1 MVSWLSKRAL
11 SAALLVVASVLAGCA
26 TGPTA
31 NAQDPLEPFNRTMFT
46 LNDTADRLVLKP
58 VAETYKEVTHPFVR
72 TTVSNFFGNLGDIWS
87 SLNAALQ
94 LRPVEA
100 TTNFMRFAVNTVF
113 GFGGLV
119 DLATPMGMT
128 KTSHDL
134 GQTFG
139 RWGMPMGPYIV
150 MPFAGPSTLRDT
162 ATGFVDVDAV
172 SVAQPS
178 DRATRH
184 ALRVLSGV
192 NKRADLLDASNTLES
207 IALDKYSF
215 LRDVHMKRRAL
226 ATQPIWAQP
235 APEDDWGDAAGDDD
249 WKTTPVEG
257 SGVGN

>member
-1 MVSWLSKRAL
+1 MSYTLIRRL
-11 SAALLVVASVLAGCA
+11 SAAMLLLIAGVLGGCA
-26 TGPTA
+26 TGPDA
-31 NAQDPLEPFNRTMFT
+31 NAQDPLEPFNRTMYTF
-46 LNDTADRLVLKP
+46 NDAADRAVLKP

-100 TTNFMRFAVNTVF
+100 TTNFMRFAVNTFF

-119 DLATPMGMT
+119 DLATPMGLT

-139 RWGMPMGPYIV
+139 RWGAPMGPYIV
-150 MPFAGPSTLRDT
+150 LPFAGPSNVRDT
-162 ATGFVDVDAV
+162 ASGYVELTSGDATE
-172 SVAQPS
+172 PS
-178 DRATRH
+178 DVATRNT
-184 ALRVLSGV
+184 LKVVSIV

-215 LRDVHMKRRAL
+215 LRDVYLKRRAA
-226 ATQPIWAQP
+226 ATQPMWAAQP
-235 APEDDWGDAAGDDD
+235 AADDWGDAANDDA
-249 WKTTPVEG
+249 WEAAPAAG
-257 SGVGN
+257 Q